1 MAIFFEDMMD
11 IKEIKKLI
19 ALMQETGLAEI
30 EVEESGRR
38 VRLRRESL
46 VALEAPR
53 AISTSVGRIE
63 TLAASEPDVEGH
75 FIRSPIVGTSYRASS
90 PDQPP
95 YAETDSIVKK
105 GQTLCIV
112 EAMKLMNE
120 IESDIDGKIAHV
132 CVEDGATV
140 EYGTP
145 LFRIEAP

>member
-1 MAIFFEDMMD
+1 MD
-11 IKEIKKLI
+11 IKEIKKLV
-19 ALMQETGLAEI
+19 ALMQEAGLAEI
-30 EVEESGRR
+30 EIEESGRR
-38 VRLRRESL
+38 IRLRRESL

-53 AISTSVGRIE
+53 AIPASVPRIE
-63 TLAASEPDVEGH
+63 ASAVSEPEIEGH
-75 FIRSPIVGTSYRASS
+75 FIRSPIVGTFYRSPS

-95 YAETDSIVKK
+95 YVETGSIVKK

-120 IESDIDGKIAHV
+120 IDSDIDGKIAEI
-132 CVEDGATV
+132 CLEDGAAV

>member
-1 MAIFFEDMMD
+1 MD
-11 IKEIKKLI
+11 IKEIKKLV
-19 ALMQETGLAEI
+19 ALMQEAGLAEI

-53 AISTSVGRIE
+53 AIPASVTRID
-63 TLAASEPDVEGH
+63 TLAASETEIEGH
-75 FIRSPIVGTSYRASS
+75 FIRSPIVGTFYRSSS
-90 PDQPP
+90 PDQAP
-95 YAETDSIVKK
+95 YVETGSIVKK

-120 IESDIDGKIAHV
+120 IESDIDGKIAQV
-132 CVEDGATV
+132 FLEDGATV

>member
-1 MAIFFEDMMD
+1 MD
-11 IKEIKKLI
+11 LKEIKKLV
-19 ALMQETGLAEI
+19 ALMQEAGLAEI

-46 VALEAPR
+46 IALEAQRTIP
-53 AISTSVGRIE
+53 ASVSRIE
-63 TLAASEPDVEGH
+63 ASAVSEPEIEGH
-75 FIRSPIVGTSYRASS
+75 FIRSPIVGTFYRSPS

-95 YAETDSIVKK
+95 YVETGNIVKK

-120 IESDIDGKIAHV
+120 IESDIDGKIAEV
-132 CVEDGATV
+132 CLEDGATV